1 MAIKYLCVA
10 EKPSISKS
18 ITQILSSGSYNSRNT
33 SSKFIKNYDFNYKM
47 TGYNGRQVSFTVTAV
62 AGHLTASDF
71 GKDYRKW
78 HSCDPLQLFDGR
90 VEVSTAGN
98 MSAIEQNLKN
108 EARSSSHLM
117 IWTDCDREGE
127 HIGAEIMSICRK
139 ANPRIEVSRAKF
151 SAIIPNQIHNAAR
164 HPVELD
170 MKQVRAVEARIE
182 LDLRIGAA
190 FTRLMTMNLS
200 KQIAELDGKMISYG
214 PCQFPTLGFVVD
226 QYQRIKDFISEAF
239 WYIFVSIIHRDDDG
253 KDSNVVFHWQ
263 RDRLFDP
270 DLSFILYEQC
280 AINPSA
286 RVTKVETKPHTK
298 YKPYPLTTVEL
309 QKSGS
314 RLLKLSPKEVLHI
327 AEKLYQKGF
336 LSYPRTETDQYDPS
350 FDFHSLID
358 KQANDGVWGSYARSL
373 TDGGFDK
380 PREGKKNDKAHPPIH
395 PTAHASGLTG
405 NDKRVYEYI
414 TRRFLASCSRDAK
427 GKNTNAEVEI
437 AGEIFKASGSV
448 LLEKNYLNVF
458 PYDKW
463 SSHTIPNFTVGQ
475 VFTPSVC
482 ELREGKTTPPNLLTE
497 ADLVSLMDKH
507 GIGTDAT
514 IAEHIHKI
522 IDREYVMEHKQGN
535 TKYLVP
541 STLGVALVEGYN
553 KMNLEKSVSKPQL
566 RRENE
571 ERMNRIGEGLVE
583 KTDVLIESIDQ
594 YKDIYIRSAR
604 QFQVLVE
611 SVKHYLQNP
620 DAFDDNVVNA
630 QGNND
635 EDDYDDGFGGGGNG
649 GGGNDSDDHD
659 GGPPATR
666 RRGRPPGSK
675 NKTTRNSTA
684 NSNYQMTVFEPSKT
698 NTPKEGQVR
707 CKCDLSAKR
716 FVTQQGANKG
726 RAFWKC
732 PNTSKSAQCNFWSWE
747 DSLNVGNTNTHQN
760 QDDDYNL
767 INDDELIADDDGEIP
782 YCDMCGMN
790 GHWPASCK
798 NPQRAPPRESS
809 SGATRA
815 TSRKA
820 TSKSSTSTKNGDTCY
835 KCNKKG
841 HWASNCPNPA
851 KAPAKRK
858 TYTRKS
864 TQKRQKRS

>member
-164 HPVELD
+164 HPAELD

-200 KQIAELDGKMISYG
+200 KQIAELDVHTG

-286 RVTKVETKPHTK
+286 RVTK
-298 YKPYPLTTVEL
+298 
-309 QKSGS
+309 
-314 RLLKLSPKEVLHI
+314 I

-373 TDGGFDK
+373 TDSGFDK

-611 SVKHYLQNP
+611 S
-620 DAFDDNVVNA
+620 
-630 QGNND
+630 GNND

-659 GGPPATR
+659 GGPPTTR

-747 DSLNVGNTNTHQN
+747 DSLNVGNANTHQN

-767 INDDELIADDDGEIP
+767 INDDELIADDD
-782 YCDMCGMN
+782 
-790 GHWPASCK
+790 ASCK

-820 TSKSSTSTKNGDTCY
+820 TSNSSTSTKNGDTCY